1 MLTIVKGSLC
11 GEEQQ
16 NFELNVDQRNQCRL
30 AQVLL
35 FQSLNYQ
42 DLQALLGIFF
52 ITHSAGLIEDL
63 PLQKED
69 LFPDPNPPQR
79 VYDLYNQVGYN
90 CFIAAAV
97 YVAVGALSCC
107 QMRLNKKKEYLVQ

>member
-1 MLTIVKGSLC
+1 MRVLYCGPKLAACGIVMSTWGVIML
-11 GEEQQ
+11 
-16 NFELNVDQRNQCRL
+16 
-30 AQVLL
+30 
-35 FQSLNYQ
+35 
-42 DLQALLGIFF
+42 ALLGIFF

-97 YVAVGALSCC
+97 YGALGALSCC